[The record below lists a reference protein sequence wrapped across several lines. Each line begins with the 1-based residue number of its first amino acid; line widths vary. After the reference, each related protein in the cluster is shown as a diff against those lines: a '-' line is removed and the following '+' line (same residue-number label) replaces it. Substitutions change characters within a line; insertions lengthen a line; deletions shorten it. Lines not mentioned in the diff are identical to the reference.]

1 MATITLSRA
10 ELEQIRASILPSVEN
25 KSFLDRKAE
34 LKKKSEDKLKNWP
47 NTLEAIRLKK
57 ENDFLDRERQVELQR
72 QEVDKQ
78 EAELRRQ
85 MRIESI
91 QKANELIYDQ
101 TDKMKMLKSQKLY
114 ADVIA
119 TRYEQIDRKQIE
131 REKQQ
136 IVEQSFHENILRQ
149 IEKGEADEKVK
160 LEKVKA
166 RVDEVKITRKVQL
179 EENRKRKEE
188 LERLS
193 REEGQRLRQEAKDRY
208 EQDLRS
214 QELKHQKIIENNF
227 ATLKANQ
234 LLKTQKAEIEE
245 LENLKIAARDSEVAV
260 IEKRKN
266 DLKALEKARFEKSQE
281 MRQTIIDR
289 AILSLT
295 NAGSKEATI
304 MNKQALEIKEKAD
317 KEIADKEE
325 KKRRE
330 WEETKVSRTA
340 QIKRKEEEKRLEK
353 EASDALARKFKADNE
368 EGIRLEAEKQA
379 RAKEENTR
387 IKLIQLEE
395 GKLAQKKRMEDK
407 LIEVEQDRFLASI
420 NKDNDEKFLEAC
432 KAEIERN
439 VKLGKP
445 VYTILRAMEYT
456 APALLAAKSKK

>member
-1 MATITLSRA
+1 
-10 ELEQIRASILPSVEN
+10 
-25 KSFLDRKAE
+25 
-34 LKKKSEDKLKNWP
+34 
-47 NTLEAIRLKK
+47 
-57 ENDFLDRERQVELQR
+57 
-72 QEVDKQ
+72 
-78 EAELRRQ
+78 

-119 TRYEQIDRKQIE
+119 TRYEQIDRRQIE

-136 IVEQSFHENILRQ
+136 IAEQSFHENILRQ
-149 IEKGEADEKVK
+149 IEKGEIDEKIK

-193 REEGQRLRQEAKDRY
+193 REEGQRLRQEAKERY

-260 IEKRKN
+260 IEKRKT

-281 MRQTIIDR
+281 MRQVR
-289 AILSLT
+289 VEIL
-295 NAGSKEATI
+295 
-304 MNKQALEIKEKAD
+304 
-317 KEIADKEE
+317 
-325 KKRRE
+325 
-330 WEETKVSRTA
+330 
-340 QIKRKEEEKRLEK
+340 
-353 EASDALARKFKADNE
+353 
-368 EGIRLEAEKQA
+368 
-379 RAKEENTR
+379 
-387 IKLIQLEE
+387 
-395 GKLAQKKRMEDK
+395 
-407 LIEVEQDRFLASI
+407 
-420 NKDNDEKFLEAC
+420 
-432 KAEIERN
+432 
-439 VKLGKP
+439 
-445 VYTILRAMEYT
+445 LRYIFPT
-456 APALLAAKSKK
+456 FS